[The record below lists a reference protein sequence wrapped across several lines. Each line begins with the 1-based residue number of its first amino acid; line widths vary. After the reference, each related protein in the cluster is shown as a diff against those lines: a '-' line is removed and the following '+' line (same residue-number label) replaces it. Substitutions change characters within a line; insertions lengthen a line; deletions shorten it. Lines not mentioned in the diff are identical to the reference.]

1 MAEHQKVCGWCGVGF
16 VAGAANARFCSGT
29 CRQAAW
35 RAANPEKWRETDRA
49 WRAANPERK
58 RETDRAWKAAN
69 PEKQR
74 EAARAWKAANP
85 EKQREAERAWK
96 AANPE
101 KQRDAKRAARRS
113 KGPAE
118 TAFHIL
124 NVMKKL
130 KTEGDT

>member
-1 MAEHQKVCGWCGVGF
+1 MAEHQKVCERCGAGF
-16 VAGAANARFCSGT
+16 VAGTANARFCSGT

-74 EAARAWKAANP
+74 EA
-85 EKQREAERAWK
+85 ERAWK

-113 KGPAE
+113 KGPA
-118 TAFHIL
+118 AAALHIQ
-124 NVMKKL
+124 NVIMQL
-130 KTEGDT
+130 KTEGAT